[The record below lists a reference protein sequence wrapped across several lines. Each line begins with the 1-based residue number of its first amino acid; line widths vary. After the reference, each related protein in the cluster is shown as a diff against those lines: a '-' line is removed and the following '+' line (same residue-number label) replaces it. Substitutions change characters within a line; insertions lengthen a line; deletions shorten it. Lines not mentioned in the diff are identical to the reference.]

1 MNTDLARKKNITQAL
16 VNEHRLIL
24 RMITL
29 LEHNAPLTAA
39 GTYSNWQFYL
49 DGVDFIR
56 NFADRFH
63 HAKEEDVLFE
73 ALVKNGMPR
82 ENSPVAAMMMEHDQ
96 GRAFVKA
103 METAAREAL
112 DNQTGKEHII
122 ADNALAYAELL
133 RGHIEKEDEIL
144 YPLAERLMPESMR
157 EDIIAGYD
165 AAEARTANGFA
176 DHYETVVA
184 GYEQE

>member
-1 MNTDLARKKNITQAL
+1 MNTDLAQKKNITQAL

-29 LEHNAPLTAA
+29 LEQNAPLTAA

-103 METAAREAL
+103 METAAREVL
-112 DNQTGKEHII
+112 ENQTGRGPII
-122 ADNALAYAELL
+122 ADNALAYAGLL
-133 RGHIEKEDEIL
+133 REHISKEDEIL
-144 YPLAERLMPESMR
+144 YPLAERLMPDAMR
-157 EDIIAGYD
+157 EGIIAGYD
-165 AAEARTANGFA
+165 AAEARAVSGFA

-184 GYEQE
+184 RYEQE